1 MFEPFKAGTYRFI
14 HFLWIV
20 AEAEIFLCMTCSS
33 AGSNMEVATVQQSL
47 VVGHKGPPGIPLA
60 IWLILGTVFLAGMLC
75 QACVPRLC
83 QGGMKMGGQIYDM
96 VCKAYYF
103 IELQVFVPRWKL
115 PTTQKEPQKADK
127 HGTPKHGTPTRTE
140 LKPQDYLS
148 LTEMRAPEQERGSSR
163 SSNSIWGPDVTT
175 RKQSESSRMQEAHMR
190 TNPSGGS
197 GRSVL
202 NAMIAAASPRKL

>member
-1 MFEPFKAGTYRFI
+1 MQQP
-14 HFLWIV
+14 LV
-20 AEAEIFLCMTCSS
+20 AERE
-33 AGSNMEVATVQQSL
+33 
-47 VVGHKGPPGIPLA
+47 GPPSIPLA

-83 QGGMKMGGQIYDM
+83 QVGMKVGGQIYGM
-96 VCKAYYF
+96 ACKAYCF

-115 PTTQKEPQKADK
+115 PTTQKEPQKVHK

-140 LKPQDYLS
+140 LRPQNYLS
-148 LTEMRAPEQERGSSR
+148 LTEMRVPEPERGPSQ
-163 SSNSIWGPDVTT
+163 SSNSIWGPEVTA

-202 NAMIAAASPRKL
+202 NAMIAAASPKKL